1 MLLSL
6 GLAFL
11 ALRAGLALR
20 RTRLRRRGRTPDL
33 RPRHLRLAKPAVAMV
48 AVGFAGGLISWPWLR
63 GGETLG
69 SFHGL
74 VGLAVMGCFAGA
86 ALLGHRIETGRSRA
100 LEAHALLGGLAVLLA
115 ALAAVAGFAL
125 LP

>member
-20 RTRLRRRGRTPDL
+20 RTRLRRSGRTPDL
-33 RPRHLRLAKPAVAMV
+33 RARHLRLAKPAVAMV
-48 AVGFAGGLISWPWLR
+48 TAGFVGGLVSWVWLR
-63 GGETLG
+63 GGEMLG

-74 VGLAVMGCFAGA
+74 VGLLVMACFLAAAV
-86 ALLGHRIETGRSRA
+86 LGHRIEAGRSRA
-100 LEAHALLGGLAVLLA
+100 LDAHALFGGLAVLLA

>member
-1 MLLSL
+1 MAL

-20 RTRLRRRGRTPDL
+20 RSRLRRSGRTPDL
-33 RPRHLRLAKPAVAMV
+33 RPRHLRFAKPAVAMV
-48 AVGFAGGLISWPWLR
+48 TIGFVAGLGSWVWLR
-63 GGETLG
+63 GGDLLG
-69 SFHGL
+69 SFHGW
-74 VGLAVMGCFAGA
+74 VGLLVVACFVAAAVV
-86 ALLGHRIETGRSRA
+86 GHRIEHGRSRA
-100 LEAHALLGGLAVLLA
+100 LDAHALLGGLAVLLA